1 MGGGVHRGTA
11 WGPGRCRRLA
21 CPTAWHNLEHLSV
34 FIYRM
39 GSYFLPV
46 GSGAIRGHVA
56 QGPACD
62 KHRVLPLLLPL
73 PFGRVGPWAPPLA
86 RTPTAQLPGSDWNE
100 GPDPEERDLRTATL
114 AQPLLPPPP
123 QQGLA
128 RGGGP
133 GAGGSWL
140 LRCVAHLPPPEEA
153 AAGVKGIDVYFDNEF
168 STRLQTNKINSLG
181 CVFNSQLYCG
191 ETSLVADG

>member
-1 MGGGVHRGTA
+1 MGGGLHRGTA
-11 WGPGRCRRLA
+11 WRPGRCRRLA

-114 AQPLLPPPP
+114 VLSSAAEPPRPASP
-123 QQGLA
+123 SAPTPAGSGEG
-128 RGGGP
+128 R
-133 GAGGSWL
+133 GAGGPVLAGPGCCAVWL
-140 LRCVAHLPPPEEA
+140 IFPRL
-153 AAGVKGIDVYFDNEF
+153 K
-168 STRLQTNKINSLG
+168 RLQQG
-181 CVFNSQLYCG
+181 
-191 ETSLVADG
+191 

>member
-1 MGGGVHRGTA
+1 MGGGLHRGTA
-11 WGPGRCRRLA
+11 WRPGRCRRLA

-34 FIYRM
+34 FVYRM

-140 LRCVAHLPPPEEA
+140 LRCVAHLPLPEEA